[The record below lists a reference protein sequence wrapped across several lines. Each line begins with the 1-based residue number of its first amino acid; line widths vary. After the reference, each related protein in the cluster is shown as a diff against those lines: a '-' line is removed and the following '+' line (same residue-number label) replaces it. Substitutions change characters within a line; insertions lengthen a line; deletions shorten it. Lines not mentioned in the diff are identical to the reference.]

1 MRSASSRRPPGL
13 EELEPPVTNV
23 VSAVPQFGRTATP
36 TRFAIGLESVMRR
49 CALFDETEPWR
60 RSQLA
65 THPKRVVT
73 ATAGGTALHKPPTP
87 AQWVFFTMTGAAYG
101 WMRAGS
107 GSTTAAALMH
117 AVYNVTLFLSQLFV
131 PS

>member
-1 MRSASSRRPPGL
+1 MRLVCPLPVL
-13 EELEPPVTNV
+13 VLWHKLEPPVTNV

-73 ATAGGTALHKPPTP
+73 ATAGGTALHKPPTAP
-87 AQWVFFTMTGAAYG
+87 QWVMTGVAYG

-117 AVYNVTLFLSQLFV
+117 AAYNMTLFLS
-131 PS
+131 